1 MASASSD
8 SPGRNQRR
16 PPSTPSTAQ
25 VRRRLLH
32 SPEGHAADLIR
43 HVAPLDL
50 ARAGD
55 AEALQAALA
64 SLAPRATKDFF
75 AEKPLHVAAEE
86 GHEEIVKMLIL
97 GGADVNGKNEKGST
111 PLHSQP
117 RRSRGGGRG
126 AHRQGRRCE
135 RKKNGG
141 TPLHSAAFNGHRAMV
156 EMLIGKGAEPN
167 AKADKGKPNPGMIKP
182 LDSQGY
188 QESAVTPLH
197 LAAFN
202 GHTAMVE
209 MLIGKGAEPNAK
221 TDGGW
226 TPLHLAAH
234 QGHEAAAEELIVKGA
249 DVNAKDEDGHKWMVM
264 LQGKGAK
271 PNAKADVGK
280 PNSGMVK
287 TRLAKVSG
295 IDGSN
300 DLPSPYFLSHIPLPA
315 PFPLSLSFHPP
326 PFSFS
331 HAPLPSPFPLFLNCL
346 WPQAPYCP
354 GRDNVSFV
362 IESAKVGRK
371 PSNELKNILRNTA
384 LHIAASQGHLH
395 VLFTLVKL
403 GAATNVRNG
412 RGETPKELLKGTST
426 TANYDMEIFNGISLI
441 EIMEKYLAAEK
452 GKASLRREYMSFQNE
467 HKKELKSIKED
478 QRKRDA
484 DSQTMKKEIG
494 ALKDKIKAIE
504 EEHKAELR
512 NVAENQQEKEAEIL
526 RMQNEIVGLKETVAS
541 RDEKIKSLER
551 DEHETRIKL
560 VTDQLPCM
568 RGSAN
573 GRCGSVGRERRSDAP
588 GTPVRG
594 RGCQMVPAQ
603 DTDRGPF
610 QERRQEERRGRE
622 TQAAGE
628 NKEQDTVVSALQ
640 DTIKL
645 LQEQSTKELLSLR
658 NAQHLKEAEAASQL
672 REAQE
677 ALKSRDKR
685 VKTLKSQEKKK
696 WQLNLGL
703 DSDIKRVSSSRADG
717 CFSAPGRA
725 CAWAT
730 RRSRKQGAV
739 LTGSEE
745 EEVSASSR
753 HQRSSQ
759 AESRGRNRASGPEEG
774 RKSKDPQATK
784 RTKTPQADTLR
795 ESPQAVT
802 SQAEAGRRGKRR
814 PIERPE
820 APQAQ
825 SEDETPEG
833 GSECESC
840 ASSQAES
847 DDASP

>member
-1 MASASSD
+1 MNS
-8 SPGRNQRR
+8 
-16 PPSTPSTAQ
+16 
-25 VRRRLLH
+25 
-32 SPEGHAADLIR
+32 
-43 HVAPLDL
+43 
-50 ARAGD
+50 
-55 AEALQAALA
+55 
-64 SLAPRATKDFF
+64 
-75 AEKPLHVAAEE
+75 
-86 GHEEIVKMLIL
+86 
-97 GGADVNGKNEKGST
+97 
-111 PLHSQP
+111 
-117 RRSRGGGRG
+117 
-126 AHRQGRRCE
+126 
-135 RKKNGG
+135 
-141 TPLHSAAFNGHRAMV
+141 
-156 EMLIGKGAEPN
+156 
-167 AKADKGKPNPGMIKP
+167 AKASN
-182 LDSQGY
+182 Y
-188 QESAVTPLH
+188 
-197 LAAFN
+197 
-202 GHTAMVE
+202 
-209 MLIGKGAEPNAK
+209 LISEYSTTHCSFP
-221 TDGGW
+221 
-226 TPLHLAAH
+226 
-234 QGHEAAAEELIVKGA
+234 
-249 DVNAKDEDGHKWMVM
+249 
-264 LQGKGAK
+264 
-271 PNAKADVGK
+271 
-280 PNSGMVK
+280 
-287 TRLAKVSG
+287 R
-295 IDGSN
+295 
-300 DLPSPYFLSHIPLPA
+300 PSP
-315 PFPLSLSFHPP
+315 
-326 PFSFS
+326 
-331 HAPLPSPFPLFLNCL
+331 
-346 WPQAPYCP
+346 CP
-354 GRDNVSFV
+354 VYAGETWR
-362 IESAKVGRK
+362 
-371 PSNELKNILRNTA
+371 RN
-384 LHIAASQGHLH
+384 
-395 VLFTLVKL
+395 K
-403 GAATNVRNG
+403 RENG

-426 TANYDMEIFNGISLI
+426 TANYDMEIFKGISLI

-541 RDEKIKSLER
+541 RDEKIKSLKLPRRFATAR
-551 DEHETRIKL
+551 DETNSRPWLPGIADLHVRLIRRTWKAQAIHFFPGGTQAELRNVAENQQEKEAEILRMQNEIVGLKETVASRDEKIKSL
-560 VTDQLPCM
+560 E
-568 RGSAN
+568 RGARAAF
-573 GRCGSVGRERRSDAP
+573 GRARDSE
-588 GTPVRG
+588 
-594 RGCQMVPAQ
+594 VPAQ

-628 NKEQDTVVSALQ
+628 NKEQDTAVSALQ

-685 VKTLKSQEKKK
+685 VKTLKRQLKEKEAECGRLSSVLEEKEIQVSQLEG
-696 WQLNLGL
+696 QLEIHERKVRTLQSRLDDKENQLHELQSRWMLLSARTRLCLGHTT
-703 DSDIKRVSSSRADG
+703 VSQAGGSPHGQRG
-717 CFSAPGRA
+717 GR
-725 CAWAT
+725 
-730 RRSRKQGAV
+730 SLRKQQ
-739 LTGSEE
+739 
-745 EEVSASSR
+745 
-753 HQRSSQ
+753 HHKRSSQ